1 VIRHRIDLN
10 KRGLCTTVEFVSD
23 LVGTFVPL
31 KLLWR
36 ISLPP
41 KERRLIHGAIS
52 ASLITAVSGV
62 VTFAFWFSVDA
73 VGPDVQ
79 IVLDGVRHLEV
90 GLLLSISFVLK
101 LRLELPG
108 SPLRYCLQPSRRGDL
123 LVAHDVPK
131 GQAQRSSVQA

>member
-1 VIRHRIDLN
+1 
-10 KRGLCTTVEFVSD
+10 VSD
-23 LVGTFVPL
+23 LVGTFIPL

-62 VTFAFWFSVDA
+62 VTFVFWISVEH

-79 IVLDGVRHLEV
+79 IVFDGVRHLEV
-90 GLLLSISFVLK
+90 GSVLPISMVLSLS
-101 LRLELPG
+101 LEYIRQP
-108 SPLRYCLQPSRRGDL
+108 SPLLF
-123 LVAHDVPK
+123 ATF
-131 GQAQRSSVQA
+131 SSW